1 MQTLAQELQL
11 TGLCPVYGAETFP
24 GVPSGS
30 LKELHVP

>member
-11 TGLCPVYGAETFP
+11 TSLCPVYGAETLP

-30 LKELHVP
+30 LEELPVP